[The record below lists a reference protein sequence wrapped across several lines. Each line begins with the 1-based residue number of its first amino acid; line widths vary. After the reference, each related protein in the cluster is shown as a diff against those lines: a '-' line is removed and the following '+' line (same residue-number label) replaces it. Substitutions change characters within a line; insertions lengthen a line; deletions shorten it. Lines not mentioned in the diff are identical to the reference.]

1 MAKNQKMWIRYIRL
15 AAAGLF
21 LILAGLAFSGSGH
34 AVAPI
39 LHVQFGPALMS
50 CFAAFSLGAL
60 GIVLGIALV
69 TLLFGR
75 FYCSVFCPLGILQDI
90 IGFLGRQKGK
100 PVPNLYFIRYFI
112 AAVSYILLICGW
124 SAGFL
129 LFDPYS
135 NFGRIFAVFSIG
147 GLVPLIV
154 IVILAAWKKRLYC
167 TAVCP
172 VGTLLGLLAK
182 IGLFK
187 LAIKGK
193 CVKCRTCEKFCP
205 AGCIDLEKGQID
217 NERCIRCMNC
227 ISRCPLGSIGFVL
240 PKKADMKQDL
250 SRRKFLHHSAYAFLF
265 GFIVTVPMAKHGLIK
280 LAEFARRFKI
290 LPPGAGNAARF
301 ASKCTACQLCTANCP
316 AKIIVPAPGGDGPV
330 SLDLSK
336 GACRYDCNRCSQVC
350 PTGAITPLT
359 LEIKRRTKIAEA
371 KFNPQKCLVFQ
382 NSTPCGKCAAAC
394 PVKAVTLRKNGTP
407 RPVKTALCIGC
418 GACQAA
424 CPAPEKAMTVH
435 EIEKQSLIEKEG

>member
-1 MAKNQKMWIRYIRL
+1 MAKGKNKWFRYVRL
-15 AAAGLF
+15 IAAVLF
-21 LILAGLAFSGSGH
+21 LIAAGWAFSGFGSRI
-34 AVAPI
+34 APF
-39 LHVQFGPALMS
+39 LHVQFGPALVK
-50 CFAAFSLGAL
+50 CAAAFSAGAL
-60 GIVLGIALV
+60 AVVIGIALV

-75 FYCSVFCPLGILQDI
+75 FYCSVFCPLGIFQDI

-100 PVPNLYFIRYFI
+100 PVPDFYFIRYAI
-112 AAVSYILLICGW
+112 AGIAYGLLLSGW

-147 GLVPLIV
+147 GLIPLIV
-154 IVILAAWKKRLYC
+154 IVILAAWKKRIYC

-182 IGLFK
+182 IGLFR
-187 LAIKGK
+187 LAIKDK
-193 CVKCRTCEKFCP
+193 CVKCKTCVKFCP
-205 AGCIDLEKGQID
+205 AGCIELEKGVID

-227 ISRCPLGSIGFVL
+227 ISRCPLGCIGFVL
-240 PKKADMKQDL
+240 PKKKEGETDF
-250 SRRKFLHHSAYAFLF
+250 SRRKFLIGSGVLIAGLAAGAVL
-265 GFIVTVPMAKHGLIK
+265 AKTGLGK
-280 LAEFARRFKI
+280 LAEFAKRFKI
-290 LPPGAGNAARF
+290 LPPGAGDAARF

-316 AKIIVPAPGGDGPV
+316 QKIIVPAPGGDGPV

-350 PTGAITPLT
+350 PTGAIVPLALKMKQKT
-359 LEIKRRTKIAEA
+359 RIAEA

-382 NSTPCGKCAAAC
+382 EGVKCGKCAQAC
-394 PVKAVTLRKNGTP
+394 PTGAITLRRNGTP

-418 GACQAA
+418 GACQAV
-424 CPAPEKAMTVH
+424 CPVPGKAMTVH
-435 EIEKQSLIEKEG
+435 EIEKQSLIETEG